1 MRFVTKAISQSSE
14 EVIKNVDEIRRQI
27 EALDTR
33 MLTEH
38 RKIQIL
44 MADMMALWDSLVRLE
59 EQAGLRDRDRVILFD

>member
-1 MRFVTKAISQSSE
+1 MAEAVCQHSV
-14 EVIKNVDEIRRQI
+14 EVGKKIEEIRRQI

-44 MADMMALWDSLVRLE
+44 MADLMA
-59 EQAGLRDRDRVILFD
+59 GC